1 MASATSSSALNL
13 ASAPLRKRPFEHVI
27 VNDFIAPDIYRE
39 LLQSFPTCPPST
51 GPTGY
56 SCYWGDA
63 IYDGLVAANAAWR
76 ILFEATHSQSF
87 VAYCI
92 RTFAPALSKHG
103 CPIDLGKARYVPF
116 RETREDKERRH
127 ILNPVHAPHEL
138 WVRTDIH
145 QGQIGY
151 TRAWHLDHRRRLVS
165 MLVYLCD
172 ADDNGMQGGELVLQR
187 RPGSWLARR
196 DLVVRP
202 RHNLMAA
209 FACHAHSYHC
219 VPPIT
224 AQSAPRNFIQIT
236 VSSSFDAWPT
246 NA

>member
-1 MASATSSSALNL
+1 MASVNAATVLAL
-13 ASAPLRKRPFEHVI
+13 APARLRRRPFEHVL
-27 VNDFIAPDIYRE
+27 VPDFIAPEIYRE
-39 LLQSFPTCPPST
+39 LLCAFPTCPPST

-63 IYDGLVAANAAWR
+63 LYDGLVAGNAAWR
-76 ILFEATHSQSF
+76 ALFQATHSQDF
-87 VAYCI
+87 VDYCI
-92 RTFAPALSKHG
+92 RTFAPVFARRG
-103 CPIDLGKARYVPF
+103 CPIDVGKAAYVPF

-151 TRAWHLDHRRRLVS
+151 TRARHLDHRRRLVS

-172 ADDNGMQGGELVLQR
+172 ADDNAMQGGELVLHR
-187 RPGSWLARR
+187 RPGSWLTWR
-196 DLVVRP
+196 DSVVRP

-209 FACHAHSYHC
+209 FACHPFSHHS
-219 VPPIT
+219 VPPIV
-224 AQSAPRNFIQIT
+224 AQSKPRNFLQIT
-236 VSSSFDAWPT
+236 VSSSCDAWP
-246 NA
+246 AGD

>member
-1 MASATSSSALNL
+1 MAGVDATTVLDL
-13 ASAPLRKRPFEHVI
+13 APARLRRRPFEHV
-27 VNDFIAPDIYRE
+27 VVRDFIDPGVYRE
-39 LLQSFPTCPPST
+39 LLRTFPTCPPST

-63 IYDGLVAANAAWR
+63 IYDGLVAGNAAWR
-76 ILFEATHSQSF
+76 ALFDATHSQAF
-87 VAYCI
+87 VDYCMC
-92 RTFAPALSKHG
+92 TFAPAFDRHG
-103 CPIDLGKARYVPF
+103 SPIDVRKAVYVPF

-127 ILNPVHAPHEL
+127 ILDPVHAPHEL

-151 TRAWHLDHRRRLVS
+151 TRARHLDHRRRLVS

-172 ADDNGMQGGELVLQR
+172 ADANAMQGGDLVLHR
-187 RPGSWLARR
+187 RPGSWLAWR
-196 DLVVRP
+196 DSVVRP

-209 FACHAHSYHC
+209 FACHASSHHS
-219 VPPIT
+219 VPPIV

-236 VSSSFDAWPT
+236 VSSSYDAWPS
-246 NA
+246 AR